1 LLDHEYH
8 QVRTP
13 VLLPGGGGLGNEWPD
28 LAERA
33 RICGLGLARPH
44 NLRQPG
50 KGTYPAKFGAILAP
64 ENY

>member
-1 LLDHEYH
+1 L
-8 QVRTP
+8 RRKTT
-13 VLLPGGGGLGNEWPD
+13 NEWPD

-33 RICGLGLARPH
+33 RICGLGPAQPH